1 MQQNLENETESGE
14 NNHLAALLLEAVPLV
29 MRRIRAEMRAHRA
42 GLSVPQFRALGYL
55 HRHPGASLSDVAEH
69 IGLTCAS
76 TSKLIDGLVQRKLV
90 TRHLAATDRRRL
102 TLALTAKG
110 NALLASARR
119 ATQRGLAQTLARLP
133 ADERPGLERALEQLL
148 HAFGPASRPGGGLTG
163 D

>member
-1 MQQNLENETESGE
+1 MQQLDIENKFIS
-14 NNHLAALLLEAVPLV
+14 NDRVAALVLEAVPLV

-69 IGLTCAS
+69 LGLANAS

-90 TRHLAATDRRRL
+90 TRHTATSDRRRL
-102 TLALTAKG
+102 TLTLTAKG
-110 NALLASARR
+110 NALLTSARQ
-119 ATQRGLAQTLARLP
+119 ATQRGLAQTLSRLP
-133 ADERPGLERALEQLL
+133 ADERPVVTRAMEQLL
-148 HAFGPASRPGGGLTG
+148 YIFGSDEQPGEDLTR

>member
-1 MQQNLENETESGE
+1 MHQFEKETESVTDE
-14 NNHLAALLLEAVPLV
+14 RLAVLVLEAVPLV

-69 IGLTCAS
+69 LGLACAS

-90 TRHLAATDRRRL
+90 TRHTAATDRRRL
-102 TLALTAKG
+102 TLTLTAKG
-110 NALLASARR
+110 NALLASARQ
-119 ATQRGLAQTLARLP
+119 AAQRGLAQTLARLP
-133 ADERPGLERALEQLL
+133 VGERPGVARAMEQLL
-148 HAFGPASRPGGGLTG
+148 HAFGPAERPGDDLVR

>member
-1 MQQNLENETESGE
+1 MHQFEKETKPVADE
-14 NNHLAALLLEAVPLV
+14 HLAALLLEAVPLV
-29 MRRIRAEMRAHRA
+29 MRRIRAEMRAHRG

-69 IGLTCAS
+69 LGLACAS
-76 TSKLIDGLVQRKLV
+76 TSKLIDGLVQRKLI
-90 TRHLAATDRRRL
+90 TRQLAATDRRRL

-133 ADERPGLERALEQLL
+133 ADEWPGLERALEQLL
-148 HAFGPASRPGGGLTG
+148 HAFGPADRPGGGLTG